1 MRELLYLSTKKL
13 GTFLPAWP
21 SLSVRA
27 AGSAGVG
34 PVSVTVDVS
43 AALPAGFDEA
53 TIKAFRRVVGH
64 LEREAGYFTS
74 PDLEAG
80 QWIFFD
86 VKMGY
91 GTVYRDTG
99 LLAPEDDVALFYGS
113 YRASE
118 PDGQVSTDLL
128 LCGSTEH
135 LRQRTASAG
144 RMGSG
149 SCARLGEAGA
159 GAGTPASTCL
169 GTWTGKA
176 AAAPGGYLSCDATAD
191 ARDRLRVTQPGDPGG
206 RVLTAADWLETRVR
220 LQDSTRRIYRSHIR
234 LHLRRLFD
242 GVLLSGLHVSHVE
255 TAFRRLF
262 NGDDSGDGAAPV
274 LDAVRERVIGDNPAR
289 YVKPP
294 GALGRTRWCGP
305 SGGPR
310 SGSVTGYGPQWS
322 CGPGRKGWSPLASLR
337 RRGRPG

>member
-21 SLSVRA
+21 SLSVRG

-34 PVSVTVDVS
+34 PLSVTVDVS
-43 AALPAGFDEA
+43 AASPAGFDEA
-53 TIKAFRRVVGH
+53 TIKAFRRVFGH

-118 PDGQVSTDLL
+118 PDGQVSTDLM

-149 SCARLGEAGA
+149 TEWLHDLIAKVNDADRDGVGGLPDEVGPDALAVRRTNVPAQIARWVFDVIWNHHSPDQYARLQG
-159 GAGTPASTCL
+159 L
-169 GTWTGKA
+169 
-176 AAAPGGYLSCDATAD
+176 
-191 ARDRLRVTQPGDPGG
+191 ARILFIVPEDGIVDRL
-206 RVLTAADWLETRVR
+206 VLATP
-220 LQDSTRRIYRSHIR
+220 
-234 LHLRRLFD
+234 LF
-242 GVLLSGLHVSHVE
+242 VQFASAKPLGL
-255 TAFRRLF
+255 
-262 NGDDSGDGAAPV
+262 
-274 LDAVRERVIGDNPAR
+274 
-289 YVKPP
+289 
-294 GALGRTRWCGP
+294 LGRRRMRQELARIHGVWGRRWQPQLSPTDRARVYVPITERGKDP
-305 SGGPR
+305 SG
-310 SGSVTGYGPQWS
+310 ST
-322 CGPGRKGWSPLASLR
+322 K
-337 RRGRPG
+337 